1 MKMDMTYREIEGI
14 KLNIKQFLDE
24 IQKIAKLYQF
34 EYSQQDRD
42 FLFIHSINILFFLN
56 IYIKGRRNHIFIK
69 Y

>member
-42 FLFIHSINILFFLN
+42 FYSFIAKHIIFLN